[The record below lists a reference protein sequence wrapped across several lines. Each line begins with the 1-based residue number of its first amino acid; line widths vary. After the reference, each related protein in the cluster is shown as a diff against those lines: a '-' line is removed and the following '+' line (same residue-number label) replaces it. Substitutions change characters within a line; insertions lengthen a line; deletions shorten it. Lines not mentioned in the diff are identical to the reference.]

1 MDIELLAPG
10 GSYES
15 VIAAFN
21 AGADAVYTGGEMFG
35 ARANADN
42 LTTEQLIDAINYA
55 HIHNRKLYLTVN
67 TLLRD
72 DEINEKLYNY
82 ILPLYENGLDAV
94 IVQDMGVFN
103 YIRTHFPDLHIHAS
117 TQRTIFGKRTAQ
129 ELKELGATRVVLP
142 RELSIKEIKDIH
154 ENVNIEIECFVHG
167 ALCYCYSGQCF
178 LSSYI
183 GGRSGNRGRC
193 AQPCRMEYDVI
204 QNKKVLN
211 PGDSKYVLS
220 PKDICTLNILPDII
234 ESGAVSYTHLTLP
247 TNSLV

>member
-1 MDIELLAPG
+1 MDVELLAPG

-82 ILPLYENGLDAV
+82 ILPLYENG
-94 IVQDMGVFN
+94 F
-103 YIRTHFPDLHIHAS
+103 
-117 TQRTIFGKRTAQ
+117 
-129 ELKELGATRVVLP
+129 
-142 RELSIKEIKDIH
+142 
-154 ENVNIEIECFVHG
+154 
-167 ALCYCYSGQCF
+167 
-178 LSSYI
+178 
-183 GGRSGNRGRC
+183 RC
-193 AQPCRMEYDVI
+193 SNCAGY
-204 QNKKVLN
+204 
-211 PGDSKYVLS
+211 GSF
-220 PKDICTLNILPDII
+220 
-234 ESGAVSYTHLTLP
+234 
-247 TNSLV
+247 